1 MSVLKYCFKETSL
14 KWVCSFP
21 RTDVV
26 SFARR
31 GAGFA
36 IRKTENVW
44 SCSLFRVVLDKG
56 GGGVPDTTRWG
67 GHAPAPHGRFDPI
80 YSFFL
85 IDVYILF
92 V

>member
-21 RTDVV
+21 GTDVV

-44 SCSLFRVVLDKG
+44 SSSLFRVLLDKG
-56 GGGVPDTTRWG
+56 GGCARHD
-67 GHAPAPHGRFDPI
+67 
-80 YSFFL
+80 
-85 IDVYILF
+85 
-92 V
+92 